1 MNSTKKFDFVV
12 YGATGFTGK
21 LVVEYLVSKYGDD
34 ETVSWA
40 MAGRSIE
47 KLQSVKDDIGV
58 NADIELI
65 QVDSNDISSI
75 DNLMSQTRCILTTVG
90 PYQLYGNHIIAACA
104 SSGTDYVDL
113 CGEPGWMYEKIS
125 QHKEEAE
132 KSGARI
138 VFSCGFDSIPFDLGV
153 LFAQNEV
160 IKRYGKP
167 SSNIRGRVR
176 VMDGE
181 FSGGTAASMGA
192 TMASLKEK
200 PELFEV
206 LINPFS
212 LCEGY
217 KGPEQAADS
226 KPIFDEKLDTWVA
239 PFFMAPINTKNVHR
253 SNALMNHFYGKDFCY
268 NEMWVS
274 GPGDEGKAVAD
285 AMASVNPMGGKDGP
299 KPGEGPSRE
308 SRENG
313 SYDVL
318 FCADIA
324 EQSVHVSV
332 KGDMDPGYGSTSK
345 MITESAICLVKECE
359 ELVGGIY
366 TPASSMGEK
375 LIKRLEMSAGLTF
388 KIEN

>member
-34 ETVSWA
+34 QNISWA

-65 QVDSNDISSI
+65 QVDSNNISSI

-253 SNALMNHFYGKDFCY
+253 SNALMNHSYGKDFCY